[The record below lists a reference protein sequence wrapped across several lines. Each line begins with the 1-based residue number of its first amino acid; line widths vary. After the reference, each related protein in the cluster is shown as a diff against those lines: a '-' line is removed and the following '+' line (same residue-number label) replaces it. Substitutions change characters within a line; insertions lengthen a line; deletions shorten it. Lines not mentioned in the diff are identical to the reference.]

1 MARLV
6 STAVLVALVG
16 ASSAAP
22 ATAATIT
29 LLTGAGRS
37 GAGDGAGGLYDTNVV
52 AFASPPFS
60 SGPITATDAGASST
74 TTYTFTN
81 AAWLIEFAHARPG
94 NGSGTYVWSDDYYP
108 GAGVTFSVSEPVVA
122 LLSGAYTVVD
132 TGAGDNVT
140 YDVKLWANGY
150 STLLHETYN
159 YSAMTPN
166 ESFVLGQSGGDQYNS
181 VTGGVD
187 HVLVPGVTYAL
198 EWYVVISDGHRDPG
212 DIGASATGFYRIDF
226 LPEPPMAALLA
237 AGCVGLAWIGR
248 RRAGSGLAASESP
261 LHSTRE
267 E

>member
-6 STAVLVALVG
+6 STAVHVALAG
-16 ASSAAP
+16 ASIAAP
-22 ATAATIT
+22 ATALTVT

-37 GAGDGAGGLYDTNVV
+37 GAGDNAGRPYATNVV

-81 AAWLIEFAHARPG
+81 ATWLIEFVHARPG
-94 NGSGTYVWSDDYYP
+94 NTSLTWAWSDDYYP
-108 GAGVTFSVSEPVVA
+108 GAGVTFIVSEPVVA
-122 LLSGAYTVVD
+122 HLSGAYTVVD
-132 TGAGDNVT
+132 TGAGDNVR

-166 ESFVLGQSGGDQYNS
+166 ESFALGQSGGDSDNF

-198 EWYVVISDGHRDPG
+198 EWYAFINDGHLDPG
-212 DIGASATGFYRIDF
+212 DIGATATGFYRIDF
-226 LPEPPMAALLA
+226 LPVPEPPIAALLA
-237 AGCVGLAWIGR
+237 AGCVGLGRIGR
-248 RRAGSGLAASESP
+248 RRA
-261 LHSTRE
+261 
-267 E
+267 